1 MSHTLPFLA
10 LVRCRPTQLYALLRC
25 FTVAVV
31 FFSHLQGRSLTR
43 PRLSTVS
50 LLRGLLGLVGE
61 WVGVQIHIG
70 VYPLLDRLRFV
81 WIVRL
86 SRQFRIVGCSSLTP
100 TLSLSFLTRSSYTS
114 RKSRPAQLQ
123 GISSSVFGKNVVLCP
138 MSFNPPAYGGKLHT
152 LASLS
157 NTNYPTAGNSAN
169 GAVDAFAPR
178 SSTLY
183 HELFHLTVGDDQA
196 PDFTSKWPA
205 PRTYFLLSS
214 PFPFVLL
221 LS

>member
-10 LVRCRPTQLYALLRC
+10 LVRCRPTQLYALLVRRLKDV
-25 FTVAVV
+25 F
-31 FFSHLQGRSLTR
+31 FFSHLQDGSLTQ
-43 PRLSTVS
+43 PRLSTFS
-50 LLRGLLGLVGE
+50 LLRGLLGLGGE

-114 RKSRPAQLQ
+114 RKSQHAQLQ

-138 MSFNPPAYGGKLHT
+138 KSFNP
-152 LASLS
+152 
-157 NTNYPTAGNSAN
+157 
-169 GAVDAFAPR
+169 R
-178 SSTLY
+178 SI
-183 HELFHLTVGDDQA
+183 
-196 PDFTSKWPA
+196 P
-205 PRTYFLLSS
+205 
-214 PFPFVLL
+214 
-221 LS
+221 